1 MLRAGAALAEGIV
14 RPAAPAL
21 VMDGVFESGHA
32 SIALGAL
39 WIPPQRIALSPGEV
53 DVQLFSGTIGACVS
67 LWEPT
72 RLGLC
77 GRFLAGEILAAGSGF
92 SVNSNATRPWFAA
105 GPELFVDGPLFAPI
119 VRYRASVAALI
130 PVHAEAFYVAG
141 PGVAYDTPPFG
152 GLFTLAVEL
161 GTR

>member
-21 VMDGVFESGHA
+21 VMDGVFESGQA

-39 WIPPQRIALSPGEV
+39 WIPLQRIPLSPG
-53 DVQLFSGTIGACVS
+53 DVEIQLISGALSGCVS
-67 LWEPT
+67 MWERT
-72 RLGLC
+72 RLGVC
-77 GRFLAGEILAAGSGF
+77 ARVLAGEILAAGSGF
-92 SVNSNATRPWFAA
+92 SVDSQATRPWFA
-105 GPELFVDGPLFAPI
+105 GGLELFVDGPLFAPLL
-119 VRYRASVAALI
+119 RYRASVAALV
-130 PVHAEAFYVAG
+130 PLHAEAFYVEG